1 MCTFLESHKMAL
13 SLGALVKYE
22 VTGRADLRKG
32 ENSVAAFMA
41 CLRHN
46 PGNHRNG
53 EK

>member
-13 SLGALVKYE
+13 PLGAVGKDE
-22 VTGRADLRKG
+22 GMRRADLKEG
-32 ENSVAAFMA
+32 KSGLALFMA

-46 PGNHRNG
+46 PGNIRDG